1 MISNWGFR
9 IIPLSCQ
16 LEESCM
22 GFNNKLGTLHKIIEF
37 YTEFFSVCPN
47 ITSTFFTVNMF
58 KSFVEENN
66 DPNKIC
72 RHVHGLL
79 LYQT

>member
-1 MISNWGFR
+1 
-9 IIPLSCQ
+9 
-16 LEESCM
+16 M

-58 KSFVEENN
+58 KSFVEENI
-66 DPNKIC
+66 DSNKIC
-72 RHVHGLL
+72 RHVHGISRNVICLIVSDTL
-79 LYQT
+79 HKLSS